1 MTQFEEYL
9 QNGWALTPVRRGT
22 KKPHLTGWQLQD
34 NSIHSV
40 NDAYKIEESAGLLL
54 AHCDPPFMTLDV
66 DDFLGAKKW
75 LNKRGVDL
83 AALLLADTVQ
93 ISSGRS
99 NRAKLLYTMDKPRLT
114 HKIIE
119 AAKTILEFRC
129 ADRNGG
135 SVQDVL
141 PPSIHPDTLQ
151 PYTWKGDWHCVPEAP
166 SSLLAIW
173 DEISSPPKRIQ
184 SLDVGVDVPA
194 CTADE
199 LRQTLSRLDP
209 NPESQWW
216 QVLAICTTTG
226 LPGVKEIARKWSRGS
241 TKHTDREFDQKWE
254 HALSRANRDDNLSYG
269 TLVWMARKHAPSL
282 DTRPTELVTGN
293 RLVQGFKECSRAD
306 YRNTDLGN
314 VDRFTDV
321 TKGNVRF
328 VPALSQWIGWH
339 TARWEAM
346 PNAFEVGRYVAR
358 SIYAEAQQEV
368 EDDKREKLIR
378 WGLNSQ
384 QKPRLDAMISLAKQS
399 HKVLLPDLSLDSS
412 PKLLGVANG
421 TVDLETGEL
430 LSPNRDRFIT
440 KSTGV
445 TYDPQADC
453 PRWKQFISEIM
464 GGDVELIQFLHRLA
478 GYALWGAN
486 PEQVVAILH
495 GSGSNGKS
503 TFVSVLQQ
511 VLGDYARQV
520 DPTSLMARPGQ
531 SGGGPRDDLV
541 RLYRARLAI
550 AVESGE
556 GDSLDEGLI
565 KTVSGGDH
573 IYARAMYAK
582 QGIEFT
588 PEFLLMLAT
597 NHKPVIKGTDYAIWR
612 RLILIPFERS
622 FKKDN
627 RDRNLA
633 DQLNNE
639 RVGIIRWMVQGCM
652 DWRVNGLS
660 PPAKVRIAT
669 EEYRGEMDILGDWIE
684 ASCNE
689 IQGAV
694 TPTRDLYRNY
704 KDWCESEGQR
714 AFGNRWFGRNLA
726 NKGYTDKKTNGVR
739 CRVGLQLNQVVQNY
753 HFQGR

>member
-1 MTQFEEYL
+1 
-9 QNGWALTPVRRGT
+9 
-22 KKPHLTGWQLQD
+22 
-34 NSIHSV
+34 
-40 NDAYKIEESAGLLL
+40 
-54 AHCDPPFMTLDV
+54 MTLDI
-66 DDFLGAKKW
+66 DDFFEATAYLETKGI
-75 LNKRGVDL
+75 DL
-83 AALLLADTVQ
+83 AQLIQRDETVQ
-93 ISSGRS
+93 INSGRP
-99 NRAKLLYTMDKPRLT
+99 NRAKLLYYMDRTRLT
-114 HKIIE
+114 RKIVPDG
-119 AAKTILEFRC
+119 KTILEFRC
-129 ADRNGG
+129 AVRNGG

-173 DEISSPPKRIQ
+173 DEISSPPKETQ
-184 SLDVGVDVPA
+184 GVDA
-194 CTADE
+194 CSDTKTCTADE
-199 LRQTLSRLDP
+199 LRQTLSQLDP
-209 NPESQWW
+209 NPEEEWW
-216 QVLAICTTTG
+216 RVLAVCATTG
-226 LPGVKEIARKWSRGS
+226 VPNAKEIAREWSKGS
-241 TKHTDREFDQKWE
+241 SKHLDTEFDTKWA
-254 HALSRANRDDNLSYG
+254 HALSRANRDDNLSYR
-269 TLVWMARKHAPSL
+269 TLVWMARKHASSL
-282 DTRPTELVTGN
+282 DTLPAQLVTGN
-293 RLVQGFKECSRAD
+293 QLVQSFKKCSRAD

-328 VPALSQWIGWH
+328 VPALSQWIGWD
-339 TARWEAM
+339 TTRWEAM

-358 SIYAEAQQEV
+358 SIYAEAQQKV
-368 EDDKREKLIR
+368 EDDKRMKLII

-399 HKVLLPDLSLDSS
+399 HNILLPDISLDAS

-430 LSPNRDRFIT
+430 LPPNRDRFIT

-445 TYDPQADC
+445 DYDPQADC
-453 PRWKQFISEIM
+453 PRWTQFISEIM
-464 GGDVELIQFLHRLA
+464 DGDVELIQFLHRLA

-503 TFVSVLQQ
+503 TFVSALQQ
-511 VLGDYARQV
+511 VLGDYVRQV
-520 DPTSLMARPGQ
+520 DPTSLMTRRNQ
-531 SGGGPRDDLV
+531 NGGGPRDDLV
-541 RLYRARLAI
+541 RLYRARLAVS
-550 AVESGE
+550 VESGE

-622 FKKDN
+622 FKKDH

-633 DQLNNE
+633 DQLSNE
-639 RVGIIRWMVQGCM
+639 RVGILRWMVQGCM
-652 DWRVNGLS
+652 DWSINGLS
-660 PPAKVRIAT
+660 PPAKVRVAT

-684 ASCNE
+684 ACCSNNPD
-689 IQGAV
+689 AV

-704 KDWCESEGQR
+704 QDWCEAEGLR
-714 AFGNRWFGRNLA
+714 AFSNRWFGRNLA
-726 NKGYTDKKTNGVR
+726 NKGYADKKTNGVR
-739 CRVGLQLNQVVQNY
+739 CRVGLQLAQVVRNH